1 MSLWACPRL
10 LLTLT
15 SPAHTPCSPKLKIPF
30 ALDEKDR
37 IVDIHDVPRHVEGN
51 FRCAECRQL
60 VTRKQGG
67 VRVWHFAHK
76 AETACTKAFETAL
89 HLLAKQ
95 ILVESDTLR
104 VPALVCQLYERPGSQ
119 DITLC
124 VEQTLYWD
132 AAGEAEVWVD
142 GIRPDFRGVCQGK
155 AIFVEVTVTHE
166 PDAPKLEALK
176 RLQTPTLEI
185 DLSAVPRD
193 VKAPEV
199 RQLVL
204 DATEGKRW
212 VFYPGEAEARARL
225 NALRDPRDAAF
236 GAALEQELQEERR
249 RDAALAAARAD
260 ARAERLKKIEIANA
274 RFRDATTEQKLA
286 FLEAKL
292 RKPVSSWPAS
302 LGHEVRG
309 AFAFRVSTRIW
320 QADVFRKYI
329 RGQGTRHANARV
341 TAEAVAEWL
350 IQRYAIASTESTSA
364 RVAVWDYLSALER
377 AGYLRRRMRQE
388 FEILRDELGTE
399 TEVPSPEAK
408 AIALETATRGL
419 FWARDLADESQFWS
433 AVRKT
438 GVHVSPGDAR
448 MLMSVWRDAQLRQA
462 NAAAYARSVA
472 ATLRIPVEKAVEFLT
487 EAGVFVRAATA
498 T

>member
-1 MSLWACPRL
+1 M
-10 LLTLT
+10 
-15 SPAHTPCSPKLKIPF
+15 KIPF

-37 IVDIHDVPRHVEGN
+37 IVDIHDVPHVEGN

-60 VTRKQGG
+60 VTRKQGD

-76 AETACTKAFETAL
+76 AETACTGAFETAL

-95 ILVESDTLR
+95 ILVESDTLH
-104 VPALVCQLYERPGSQ
+104 VPALVCRLYERPGPA
-119 DITLC
+119 DIALC

-142 GIRPDFRGVCQGK
+142 GIRPDFRGVCQSK

-193 VKAPEV
+193 VKEPEV

-212 VFYPGEAEARARL
+212 LFYPGEAEARAQL
-225 NALRDPRDAAF
+225 NALRDQRDAAF
-236 GAALEQELQEERR
+236 GAALEQERQEERR

-260 ARAERLKKIEIANA
+260 ARAERLKKIEMANA
-274 RFRDATTEQKLA
+274 RFRDATTAQKLA

-302 LGHEVRG
+302 LGHEVWG
-309 AFAFRVSTRIW
+309 GSAFRVPTRIW
-320 QADVFRKYI
+320 QADAFRKYI
-329 RGQGTRHANARV
+329 HEQGARPPYPRV
-341 TAEAVAEWL
+341 SVETVAEWL
-350 IQRYAIASTESTSA
+350 VQRYAIASTESTSV
-364 RVAVWDYLSALER
+364 RVAVWDFLSVLER
-377 AGYLRRRMRQE
+377 AGYLRRRVRQE

-399 TEVPSPEAK
+399 TEVPGPEAK
-408 AIALETATRGL
+408 ATALKTATRGL
-419 FWARDLADESQFWS
+419 FWAHDVADESQFWS

-438 GVHVSPGDAR
+438 GVHVAPSDAR
-448 MLMSVWRDAQLRQA
+448 MLLSVWRDARLRRA
-462 NAAAYARSVA
+462 NAAAYARNVA
-472 ATLRIPVEKAVEFLT
+472 ATLRITVEKAVELLT
-487 EAGVFVRAATA
+487 AAGVFVRDVA
-498 T
+498 